1 MLFHSLYWS
10 IVSDNKKLWKTLK
23 SLFWIRQILAIRQQW
38 KMEKLSLK
46 TFDIA
51 EELNNFFKNAVAPYE
66 ILQ

>member
-51 EELNNFFKNAVAPYE
+51 EELIIFFKNAVAPYE

>member
-1 MLFHSLYWS
+1 
-10 IVSDNKKLWKTLK
+10 
-23 SLFWIRQILAIRQQW
+23 
-38 KMEKLSLK
+38 MEKLSLK